1 MARKLVVVP
10 LRTIVRLVE
19 IKRALRRALGLFLD
33 MQVKEMRRRLF
44 QRVGMEI
51 GMDQIPGKL
60 GVEQRLRQRHTD
72 AFQQV
77 GLFLIP
83 MHHHGLVMFVK
94 YRLQLGRHV
103 TVNTIGTNRFI
114 MCSDHQR
121 RIGRVPRLA
130 FAFHLQHPRMRHGLR
145 TLLRMINGEAGGSR
159 LRRDFTFV
167 MQMPVRHRQIV
178 SYPCFQ
184 CFRRVNRFILRY
196 FQLAGLVL
204 LHGIV
209 GGLPRIECS
218 QHTVFG
224 AYAEFKSGEQ
234 LVELVGV
241 HLTESQ
247 ILDGHAKVKVTHQG
261 IHGTIQFDLIDIGPQ
276 RLAFFAAD
284 FVGMLDNLVKSAIQV
299 DPFGRESIAHAGN
312 AGDVVGGFATK
323 RGKIRILLR
332 RDVVF
337 LHHRVGSHVL
347 QIFEMMPRIQHG
359 DVVVDELERVTI
371 AG

>member
-1 MARKLVVVP
+1 M
-10 LRTIVRLVE
+10 
-19 IKRALRRALGLFLD
+19 
-33 MQVKEMRRRLF
+33 
-44 QRVGMEI
+44 
-51 GMDQIPGKL
+51 
-60 GVEQRLRQRHTD
+60 
-72 AFQQV
+72 
-77 GLFLIP
+77 
-83 MHHHGLVMFVK
+83 
-94 YRLQLGRHV
+94 
-103 TVNTIGTNRFI
+103 
-114 MCSDHQR
+114 
-121 RIGRVPRLA
+121 
-130 FAFHLQHPRMRHGLR
+130 
-145 TLLRMINGEAGGSR
+145 
-159 LRRDFTFV
+159 
-167 MQMPVRHRQIV
+167 
-178 SYPCFQ
+178 
-184 CFRRVNRFILRY
+184 
-196 FQLAGLVL
+196 

-312 AGDVVGGFATK
+312 AGNVVGGFATK

>member
-83 MHHHGLVMFVK
+83 MHHHGLVVFVK

-103 TVNTIGTNRFI
+103 TVNTIDANRFALR
-114 MCSDHQR
+114 CDHQR

-167 MQMPVRHRQIV
+167 MQMPVRHRQMV

-184 CFRRVNRFILRY
+184 CFRRINRFILRY
-196 FQLAGLVL
+196 FKLAGLVL
-204 LHGIV
+204 RHGIV

-224 AYAEFKSGEQ
+224 TNAEFKLGEQ
-234 LVELVGV
+234 FIQLVGI
-241 HLTESQ
+241 HLTEGQ
-247 ILDGHAKVKVTHQG
+247 IFDGHAKVEVTHQG
-261 IHGTIQFDLIDIGPQ
+261 VHGTVQFDLIDVVPQ
-276 RLAFFAAD
+276 CLAFFAAD
-284 FVGMLDNLVKSAIQV
+284 LVGVLDDLVKSAIQV

-312 AGDVVGGFATK
+312 AGNVVGGFATK